1 MEISSKRKRA
11 QLKVRA
17 RRTRLALPGRLCR
30 LRLSVFRSGKHM
42 YAQIIDDE
50 TARTLVSAN
59 DVQLGK
65 AGGRKLQKGGIK
77 IAELVG
83 EAVAKAALEKKITQV
98 VFDRGGYKYHGRVR
112 ALAEGA
118 RKAGLKL

>member
-1 MEISSKRKRA
+1 
-11 QLKVRA
+11 
-17 RRTRLALPGRLCR
+17 
-30 LRLSVFRSGKHM
+30 M

-118 RKAGLKL
+118 RKAGLKF